1 MQRNGYIYIMT
12 NKYKNVLYIGVTT
25 DLKKRAW
32 QHRNHFYQH
41 SFTDKYNVVYLVYYE
56 GFNNIIE
63 AIAREKQLKSWNR
76 SKKNV
81 LIESR
86 NLNWKDLYDEIME
99 DQYSLF

>member
-1 MQRNGYIYIMT
+1 MT
-12 NKYKNVLYIGVTT
+12 NQYKNVLYIGVTT
-25 DLKKRAW
+25 DLKKRVW
-32 QHRNHFYQH
+32 QHRNHFYQQ

-63 AIAREKQLKSWNR
+63 AIAREKQLKCWNR
-76 SKKNV
+76 SRKNV